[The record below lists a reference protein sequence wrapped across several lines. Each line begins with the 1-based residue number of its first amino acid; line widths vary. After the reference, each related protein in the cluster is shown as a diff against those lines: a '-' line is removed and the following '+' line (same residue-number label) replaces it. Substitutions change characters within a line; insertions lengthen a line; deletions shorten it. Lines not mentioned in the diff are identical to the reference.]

1 MKREK
6 IYILI
11 FATTAVVLG
20 CITAVLLITPGF
32 SLVDPQKLISQN
44 DYFMPKL
51 DKYADCTRKKDLQSL
66 LLLQAD
72 KNLLWAEI
80 ILNFLL
86 IFTGIAA
93 LCCLSVNRQIVSFT
107 LFGSTIAVM
116 GLEMA
121 VIMVY
126 YPDSFFLKRSF

>member
-1 MKREK
+1 MKREN

-72 KNLLWAEI
+72 KNWLWAEI

-93 LCCLSVNRQIVSFT
+93 LCCLRVNRQIVSFT